1 MRIRTV
7 AVRRLKNLGN
17 YENLTVELTAELQQG
32 EKAGKVLHDLDN
44 LCRQHLGQIS
54 IEEEQARLA
63 ERDARDL
70 RVQRERDRMAR
81 ERAEAQNSDGP
92 PF

>member
-7 AVRRLKNLGN
+7 TIRRLKNLGN
-17 YENLTVELTAELQQG
+17 YENLTAELTAELQQG
-32 EKAGKVLHDLDN
+32 EKASKVLHDLDN

-70 RVQRERDRMAR
+70 RVQRERDRMAS
-81 ERAEAQNSDGP
+81 ERAEAHNGDAN